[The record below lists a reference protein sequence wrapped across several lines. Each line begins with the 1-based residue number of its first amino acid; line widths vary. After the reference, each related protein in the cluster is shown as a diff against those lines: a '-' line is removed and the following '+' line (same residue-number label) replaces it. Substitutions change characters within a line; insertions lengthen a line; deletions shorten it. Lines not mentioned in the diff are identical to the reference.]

1 MMKNEVKESTANP
14 PEGRQF
20 STKMGVLLVA
30 LGSAVGLGN
39 IWKFPALTG
48 MNGGAA
54 FVLLYLLCTLVLGL
68 PVMIAEH
75 AMGREGRKDAV
86 GTMLKLAPKSL
97 WWVIGGMGVLAA
109 FLIMAFYS
117 EVAGWVVA
125 YISKAITIGKLS
137 TSPETNSKIFTD
149 LVTNPMQSLIWQ
161 WVVLLLTGII
171 IALGIVK
178 GIEATIKRA
187 LPLLFI
193 LLVIVI
199 IRSVTLPGAAA
210 GLTFLF
216 KPDWSKVTFNTV
228 LIALGLAF
236 FKLSVGMGCMMTYGA
251 YFRKDQNIPAT
262 ATRIVLLD
270 LLISMMAGLAIF
282 PAVFALGFEP
292 KAGASLLFITIP
304 AVFASM
310 PFGNV
315 FMVIFFL
322 LTALAATGAILSL
335 LEVITAFLEGRFKL
349 SRKVA
354 TLITI
359 ATVALF
365 GAPAAL
371 SNSTTA
377 NWTIFGKTFFDFYD
391 YVTSNI
397 LLTVGG
403 LLIAVF
409 VGWVW
414 GYPKL
419 SAQLTNGGTLKNE
432 KVVKFFFFMLKFV
445 TPVLIFLILLSGF
458 GLFKS

>member
-1 MMKNEVKESTANP
+1 MKRQNDVSKTKTPEVREFTSKI
-14 PEGRQF
+14 
-20 STKMGVLLVA
+20 GVLLVT

-54 FVLLYLLCTLVLGL
+54 FVLIYLLCAVVIGL
-68 PVMIAEH
+68 PVMLAEH
-75 AMGREGRKDAV
+75 AMGREGRKDAI
-86 GTMLKLAPKSL
+86 GTIKKLAPKSA
-97 WWVIGGMGVLAA
+97 WWVIGAMGVLSA

-125 YISKAITIGKLS
+125 YIGKAITLGKLS
-137 TSPETNSKIFTD
+137 TDPATNSQIFND
-149 LVTNPMQSLIWQ
+149 LVTNPVQSLVWQ
-161 WVVLLLTGII
+161 WVVLLLTGIV
-171 IALGIVK
+171 IALGVVK

-193 LLVIVI
+193 LLIVVIV
-199 IRSVTLPGAAA
+199 RSVTLPGAVK
-210 GLTFLF
+210 GLEFLF
-216 KPDWSKVTFNTV
+216 KPDWSKVTFTTV
-228 LIALGLAF
+228 LTALGLAF

-251 YFRKDQNIPAT
+251 YFRKDQNIPLT

-292 KAGASLLFITIP
+292 NAGPSLLFITIP

-310 PFGNV
+310 PFGNF
-315 FMVIFFL
+315 FMIIFFI

-335 LEVITAFLEGRFKL
+335 LEVITAYFENTFKL
-349 SRKVA
+349 KRVTA
-354 TLITI
+354 AAVTI
-359 ATVALF
+359 GGIALF
-365 GAPAAL
+365 GVPAAL

-377 NWTIFGKTFFDFYD
+377 NWLVFGKNFFDLYD
-391 YVTSNI
+391 FLTSNI
-397 LLTVGG
+397 LLIVGG
-403 LLIAVF
+403 LLISIF

-414 GYPKL
+414 KFPNL
-419 SAQLTNGGTLKNE
+419 NAQLSNQGQLKNE
-432 KVVKFFFFMLKFV
+432 KVTKFFFFMLKYV

-458 GLFKS
+458 GLVK